1 MRIRSTLTIMV
12 ISALASLALIA
23 AGLAQ
28 GGHSICTNS
37 PRNHWISWR
46 EIESKLIDIGHRMVR
61 LRIAAD
67 RCLAVLAMDSK
78 GGYREMLMDPVSG
91 RILHSEAVN
100 EPRSNGILP
109 WRTKGPG

>member
-1 MRIRSTLTIMV
+1 MRVRTAISIMV
-12 ISALASLALIA
+12 ISGF
-23 AGLAQ
+23 AGLLFMTPGHAQ
-28 GGHSICTNS
+28 AGHSICTHS

-78 GGYREMLMDPVSG
+78 GEYREMLMDPVSG
-91 RILHSEAVN
+91 RILHSEAVS
-100 EPRSNGILP
+100 EPRSTGILP